1 MESFFLRAHDRNTD
15 GTKNTIKCD
24 FELISPLKDN
34 PPPDPKENPLWIIHK
49 LYTPP
54 PVTHPTVTGMG
65 HADPRAQNLH
75 LNFILD
81 SILTDIDQ

>member
-1 MESFFLRAHDRNTD
+1 MRLRIDL
-15 GTKNTIKCD
+15 TI
-24 FELISPLKDN
+24 ERQP